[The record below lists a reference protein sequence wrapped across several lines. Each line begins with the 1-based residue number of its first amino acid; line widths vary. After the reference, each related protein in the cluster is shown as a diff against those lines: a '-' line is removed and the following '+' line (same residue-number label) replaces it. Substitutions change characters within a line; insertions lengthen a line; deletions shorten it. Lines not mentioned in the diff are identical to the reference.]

1 MQKRFIAVVVAAAM
15 VWPASMNAEDITA
28 RVKKAVERNTL
39 DQPGMKPFHLKAI
52 LAPSFD
58 RDKASGRS
66 GEVEIWWVGPDKW
79 RREVRSPKFHQIE
92 IVNGGK
98 VWQKNDGD
106 YFPEWLRETAV
117 ALVKP
122 VPDLDKLLKY
132 AKAGEEK
139 TLMGQTHVSWV
150 EMGSDGTV
158 SKGIGAGIYL
168 GANGI
173 SFASGL
179 GYDAG
184 LEEVA
189 DFHGRSIAHK
199 VTSGGGGAEVTA
211 RVTVLEDLKDATP
224 QLFDSGPNA
233 SDPIL
238 ETRLVDEVA
247 ERENLLPEDVAG
259 WPPLEQGPLEG
270 VLIAKV
276 VIDREGKIRDVGGV
290 LSDNPGL
297 NDAARERI
305 VSMRFKPFLLDGVP
319 VQVVTTMTMPFKT
332 TRPAG
337 AETFETART
346 YFERGRKVGFLA
358 AGTRQA
364 YVLRAEFKTRGS
376 SGTLETGTYTD
387 TWISDRQWRRE
398 AVLGSSRV
406 VRSRNGDKRYLIA
419 DGPDAAL
426 LRIVLIDMEPIPA
439 IDTFV
444 ESDWRIKRDTLDG
457 IATIRVARG
466 YESPDGTPDA
476 KQFNGYWFDK
486 TGQLVKTYWNGLETR
501 RANFGDFDGATV
513 ARRVDVF
520 SGGKLGMRIDI
531 TDLSPAG
538 TLDPGIFVLKGHDWV
553 RQFTAEVR

>member
-1 MQKRFIAVVVAAAM
+1 MRQDV
-15 VWPASMNAEDITA
+15 
-28 RVKKAVERNTL
+28 RVK
-39 DQPGMKPFHLKAI
+39 
-52 LAPSFD
+52 
-58 RDKASGRS
+58 
-66 GEVEIWWVGPDKW
+66 W
-79 RREVRSPKFHQIE
+79 RFGEVRSPEFHQIE

-98 VWQKNDGD
+98 VWQKNDGN

-132 AKAGEEK
+132 TKAGEEK

-158 SKGIGAGIYL
+158 TKGIGAGIYL
-168 GANGI
+168 GANGM

-179 GYDAG
+179 GYD
-184 LEEVA
+184 
-189 DFHGRSIAHK
+189 FHGRSIARK

-211 RVTVLEDLKDATP
+211 RVTVLEDLKGATP
-224 QLFDSGPNA
+224 QLFDSEPNA

-247 ERENLLPEDVAG
+247 VRKNLLPQDVAG
-259 WPPLEQGPLEG
+259 WPPLEQGPVEG
-270 VLIAKV
+270 VLTAEV
-276 VIDREGKIRDVGGV
+276 VIDREGKIRDIGSL

-297 NDAARERI
+297 DEAARERI
-305 VSMRFKPFLLDGVP
+305 MSMRFNPYLMDGVP
-319 VQVVTTMTMPFKT
+319 VQVVTTMTMPFRT
-332 TRPAG
+332 TRPVG
-337 AETFETART
+337 GESFETART
-346 YFERGRKVGFLA
+346 YFEQGRKIGFLA
-358 AGTRQA
+358 AGTGQA
-364 YVLRAEFKTRGS
+364 YVLRAQFKTRGS
-376 SGTLETGTYTD
+376 SGALETGTYTD
-387 TWISDRQWRRE
+387 TWMSDRQWRRE

-439 IDTFV
+439 TDTFV
-444 ESDWRIKRDTLDG
+444 ESDWRITRDTSDG
-457 IATIRVARG
+457 IPTIRVARG

-486 TGQLVKTYWNGLETR
+486 TGHLVRSYGNGLETKL
-501 RANFGDFDGATV
+501 ANFVDFNGTTV

-520 SGGKLGMRIDI
+520 SGGKLGMQIDVI
-531 TDLSPAG
+531 DLGSAE
-538 TLDPGIFVLKGHDWV
+538 TVDPRVFVLKGHDWV
-553 RQFTAEVR
+553 KQFTGEVR